1 MDSLPRETRLG
12 IRLYVVPAYHGGKKA
27 TRPDVEMKTRW
38 KWLLRGQAW
47 LHMARF
53 PALSVRFFFPLIIF
67 RLVCTPNN

>member
-38 KWLLRGQAW
+38 KMVEEQAW

-53 PALSVRFFFPLIIF
+53 PALSVRPFFPSIIF
-67 RLVCTPNN
+67 RLVCTPNK